1 MDNRKIR
8 RVHVVYKTHLDMG
21 FTALAADV
29 LQKYRTEFIP
39 RALDTA
45 EQVNQNGERNFIWTV
60 GAWLIADYLT
70 HMPDAEAVRMEK
82 AIRRGDIAWHAL
94 AFTTHSELMN
104 DALLRYNLSIS
115 ERLCARFGKPVCAA
129 KQSDVPGH
137 TIAMLPALADA
148 GVKYLHIGIN
158 GSSRPVVCAPIF
170 RWKYGGKEILVDYSA
185 YYGAVSAVEGC
196 DEVMEFAHTKDN
208 MGPPD
213 AESVRETIAELKE
226 KYPNAVVEASTM
238 DAFYRAIAPFRDRLP
253 VVTEEM
259 GDTWIHGVGTDPHK
273 VAAFRRLLE
282 KRQVW
287 IENGA
292 LEEDSA
298 LDRAFLDALLLV
310 TEHTWG
316 MDLKKYFYDFKNWE
330 RTDFEAARA
339 RDKTGAEELAAAG
352 EFLTASVRKEHEK
365 YTNGEYCGSYSL
377 FEKSHAEQRA
387 YLQKAV
393 DALPG
398 KLRAEAQELLNVPC
412 FAPFAPAPLQI
423 DFELCG
429 QSVRVDGDGTLIIN
443 QRKFGQL
450 RYEVFDWETVDRCY
464 HTYNR
469 AFDETRGWAEPDFS
483 KPGLAA
489 VADLKR
495 TLWAPQLVG
504 AEQTAPDTLRVV
516 CEMSGEAVERF
527 GCPRQFEAIWH
538 FGEPITVELRWRDKA
553 ASRIPEA
560 IWYGFDLPRAGKH
573 SLELQKIGRTIDPFA
588 VMPGAARKLHACEAI
603 WANGEPIIEN
613 HDAPLVCMGDRA
625 LYDVTD
631 DYPNPAGGAQFLLYN
646 NRWGTNFK
654 MWYEEDASFRFT
666 IYME

>member
-1 MDNRKIR
+1 MDNTRIR

-21 FTALAADV
+21 FTALASEV
-29 LQKYRTEFIP
+29 LEKYRTEFIP

-45 EQVNQNGERNFIWTV
+45 EEVNQNGARNFIWTV
-60 GAWLIADYLT
+60 GSWLIEDYLT
-70 HMPDAEAVRMEK
+70 HMPEAEAARMDA

-94 AFTTHSELMN
+94 AFTTHSELMD

-115 ERLCARFGKPVCAA
+115 ERLCARYGKQICAA

-137 TIAMLPALADA
+137 TIAMLPAFADA

-170 RWKYGGKEILVDYSA
+170 RWQYGGREILVDYSA

-213 AESVRETIAELKE
+213 AESVCETIAELQK

-238 DAFYRAIAPFRDRLP
+238 DAFYQAIAPFRDRLP

-282 KRQVW
+282 KRRSW

-292 LEEDSA
+292 LEADSA
-298 LDRAFLDALLLV
+298 ADRAFLDALLLV

-316 MDLKKYFYDFKNWE
+316 MDIKKYLYDFKNWE
-330 RTDFEAARA
+330 RTDFEAARE

-352 EFLTASVRKEHEK
+352 DFLAASVRKEHEK
-365 YTNGEYCGSYSL
+365 YTNGEYRGSYSL
-377 FEKSHAEQRA
+377 FERSHAEQRA
-387 YLQKAV
+387 YLRQAV
-393 DALPG
+393 DALPEA
-398 KLRAEAQELLNVPC
+398 LRAEAQTVLEVPA
-412 FAPFAPAPLQI
+412 FAAFSPAPLQR
-423 DFELCG
+423 DFRIGGREIA
-429 QSVRVDGDGTLIIN
+429 VETDGSLLANGRSL
-443 QRKFGQL
+443 GVL

-489 VADLKR
+489 VADLQR
-495 TLWAPQLVG
+495 AVWAPHLIG

-516 CEMSGEAVERF
+516 CGMDGAAVERF
-527 GCPRQFEAIWH
+527 GCPRQFEMLWR
-538 FGEPITVELRWRDKA
+538 FDEQITVELRWRDKA

-560 IWYGFDLPRAGKH
+560 IWYGFDLPTAETHRLG
-573 SLELQKIGRTIDPFA
+573 LRKIGQHIAPFA
-588 VMPGAARKLHACEAI
+588 VMPGGARKLHACEAVLI
-603 WANGEPIIEN
+603 DGQPVIEN
-613 HDAPLVCMGDRA
+613 HDAPLVCMGERA

-631 DYPNPAGGAQFLLYN
+631 DYPDPAGGAQFLLYN

-654 MWYEEDASFRFT
+654 MWYGEDAFFRFT
-666 IYME
+666 IRL

>member
-1 MDNRKIR
+1 MDNKMIR

-21 FTALAADV
+21 FTALASEV

-45 EQVNQNGERNFIWTV
+45 EAVNRNGARSFIWTT
-60 GAWLIADYLT
+60 GSWLIEDYLT
-70 HMPDAEAVRMEK
+70 NMPAAEAARMDA

-94 AFTTHSELMN
+94 AFTTHSELMD

-115 ERLCARFGKPVCAA
+115 ERLCARYGKRVCAA

-137 TIAMLPALADA
+137 TIAMLPALTDA
-148 GVKYLHIGIN
+148 GVTYLHIGIN

-170 RWKYGGKEILVDYSA
+170 RWQYGGREILVDYSA

-213 AESVRETIAELKE
+213 AESVRETIAALRE
-226 KYPNAVVEASTM
+226 KYPNAVVEGSTM
-238 DAFYRAIAPFRDRLP
+238 DAFYQAIAPFRDRLP

-273 VAAFRRLLE
+273 VSAFRRLLE
-282 KRQVW
+282 KRREW
-287 IENGA
+287 IASGA
-292 LEEDSA
+292 LAPGSDT
-298 LDRAFLDALLLV
+298 DHAFLNALLLV

-316 MDLKKYFYDFKNWE
+316 MDIKKYLYDFKNWE
-330 RTDFEAARA
+330 RADFEAARA

-352 EFLTASVRKEHEK
+352 AFLEQSVRREHEK
-365 YTNGEYCGSYSL
+365 YTGGAFLGSYSL
-377 FEKSHAEQRA
+377 FERSHAEQRA
-387 YLQKAV
+387 YLQQAV
-393 DALPG
+393 DALPEA
-398 KLRAEAQELLNVPC
+398 LRAEAQPLLTVPK
-412 FAPFAPAPLQI
+412 FAPFVPAAMQTAFAIGGTAVTVESDGALT
-423 DFELCG
+423 
-429 QSVRVDGDGTLIIN
+429 VDGRTLG
-443 QRKFGQL
+443 RL
-450 RYEVFDWETVDRCY
+450 WYEVFDWETVDRCY

-469 AFDETRGWAEPDFS
+469 AFDTTRGWAEPDFS

-489 VADLKR
+489 VSDLKR
-495 TLWAPQLVG
+495 TSWSPRLLG

-516 CEMSGEAVERF
+516 CEMSGAAVGRF
-527 GCPRQFEAIWH
+527 GCPKQFETVWQ
-538 FGEPITVELRWRDKA
+538 FGETIEVELHWREKA
-553 ASRIPEA
+553 ACRIPEA
-560 IWYGFDLPRAGKH
+560 VWYGFDLPAAEPHRLG
-573 SLELQKIGRTIDPFA
+573 LRKIGQAVKPFA
-588 VMPGAARKLHACEAI
+588 VMAGAARKLHACEAVLVDGQP
-603 WANGEPIIEN
+603 AIEN
-613 HDAPLVCMGDRA
+613 HDAPLVCMGERA

-631 DYPNPAGGAQFLLYN
+631 DYPDPTGGAQFLLYN

-666 IYME
+666 IYR